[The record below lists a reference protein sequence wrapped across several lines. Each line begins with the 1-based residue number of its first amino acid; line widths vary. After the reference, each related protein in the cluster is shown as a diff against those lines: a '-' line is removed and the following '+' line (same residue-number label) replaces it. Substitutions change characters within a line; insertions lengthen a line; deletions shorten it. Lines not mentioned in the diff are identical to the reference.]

1 MKKSLHRILETQLQ
15 LHHIKDP
22 LPTNN
27 KKKKKK
33 QRRSKQKS
41 HKNKW
46 AKLWKQ
52 RKPSQETV
60 GLQRETLKALGKLSS

>member
-1 MKKSLHRILETQLQ
+1 LAVICRGMKKSLHRILETQLQ

-33 QRRSKQKS
+33 QRRSKQKKATKTS
-41 HKNKW
+41 GPNSGNKENPL
-46 AKLWKQ
+46 KRQ
-52 RKPSQETV
+52 SVCNEKP
-60 GLQRETLKALGKLSS
+60 